1 MKYQINMKSKID
13 IKTSSQKIK
22 YFDALGF
29 MERKIEKI
37 FDNKENEMLWFL
49 NHNHIYTCGT
59 SANRNEILSKT
70 NIPILQTNR
79 GGKTTYHGPG
89 QRIVY
94 FMINLNKRK
103 KDIRKFVNIIENSVI
118 SLLQEFGIEATTFP
132 ERIGIWVIK
141 SQGKKLSKEK
151 KIGAI
156 GLRIKKWITYH
167 GLSFNINPDLKF
179 YENINACGLN
189 NYSSTS
195 LKDLCINLTNKEFD
209 KIINKNFNNGISQ
222 I

>member
-1 MKYQINMKSKID
+1 MKSKID
-13 IKTSSQKIK
+13 IKTSSQNIK

-49 NHNHIYTCGT
+49 NHNHVYTCGT
-59 SANRNEILSKT
+59 SADKNEILSKT

-118 SLLQEFGIEATTFP
+118 SLLNEFDIEATTFP
-132 ERIGIWVIK
+132 ERVGIWVIK
-141 SQGKKLSKEK
+141 YQGNKLSKEK

-209 KIINKNFNNGISQ
+209 KMFKKNFNSEISQ
-222 I
+222 M

>member
-1 MKYQINMKSKID
+1 MKSNID
-13 IKTSSQKIK
+13 IKTSNQNIE
-22 YFDALGF
+22 YFDALNF
-29 MERKIEKI
+29 MEKKVDKIL
-37 FDNKENEMLWFL
+37 DNKENEMLWFL
-49 NHNHIYTCGT
+49 NHDHIYTCGT

-89 QRIVY
+89 QRVVY

-118 SLLQEFGIEATTFP
+118 SLLKEFGIEATTFP

-141 SQGKKLSKEK
+141 SQGNKLSKEK

-179 YENINACGLN
+179 YENINACGLK

-195 LKDLCINLTNKEFD
+195 LKNLNINLSDKEFD
-209 KIINKNFNNGISQ
+209 KIFKKYFDNNILQ

>member
-1 MKYQINMKSKID
+1 MNSKID
-13 IKTSSQKIK
+13 IKTSNHNIE
-22 YFDALGF
+22 YFDALNF
-29 MERKIEKI
+29 MEKKIEKI
-37 FDNKENEMLWFL
+37 LNNRENEMLWFL
-49 NHNHIYTCGT
+49 NHDHIYTCGT

-89 QRIVY
+89 QRIAY

-103 KDIRKFVNIIENSVI
+103 KDIRRFVNTIENSVI
-118 SLLQEFGIEATTFP
+118 SLLKEFGIEATTFSD
-132 ERIGIWVIK
+132 RIGIWVIK
-141 SQGKKLSKEK
+141 SQGNKLSKEK
-151 KIGAI
+151 KIGSI
-156 GLRIKKWITYH
+156 GLRIKRWVTYH

-179 YENINACGLN
+179 YENINACGLK

-195 LKDLCINLTNKEFD
+195 LKNLNINLSDKEFD
-209 KIINKNFNNGISQ
+209 KIFKKYFDNNILQ

>member
-1 MKYQINMKSKID
+1 MKSNID
-13 IKTSSQKIK
+13 IKTSNQNIE
-22 YFDALGF
+22 YFEALNF
-29 MERKIEKI
+29 MEKKVDKIL
-37 FDNKENEMLWFL
+37 DNKENEMLWFL
-49 NHNHIYTCGT
+49 NHHHIYTCGT

-118 SLLQEFGIEATTFP
+118 SLLKEFGIEATTFP

-141 SQGKKLSKEK
+141 SQGNKLSKEK

-156 GLRIKKWITYH
+156 GLRIRKWVTYH
-167 GLSFNINPDLKF
+167 GLSFNINPDLNF
-179 YENINACGLN
+179 YKNINACGLK
-189 NYSSTS
+189 NYTSTS

-209 KIINKNFNNGISQ
+209 KIFNKNFNNEISQ